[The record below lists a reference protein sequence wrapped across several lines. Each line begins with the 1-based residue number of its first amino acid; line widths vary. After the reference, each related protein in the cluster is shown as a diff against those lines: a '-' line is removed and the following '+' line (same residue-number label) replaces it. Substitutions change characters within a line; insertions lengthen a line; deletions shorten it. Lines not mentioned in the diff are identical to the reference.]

1 MKAKGATEDELERI
15 NDDDDLY
22 ALAGDLV
29 RRKDIEWVSI
39 ESVAEAAGVS
49 VEEVRRYRLLVGLPP
64 NETLVPAW
72 TVVGLRDYL
81 LAAAFSGEEGARD
94 YVRVLAAAVARV
106 TAAAT
111 GVFLNDVAPR
121 LRASEVP
128 PAEAVELVE
137 AMSSALLVHTP
148 EAFDLLFREHT
159 LLGARRGRLEHEA
172 DQARVAIGFVD
183 LAGSTAW
190 AERVTHAEH
199 AAALSRFEDAAW
211 SAASSRGARVVKMI
225 GDARRDCCLVYRHSR
240 SYARQARRDD
250 RASLNR
256 PEGSGR
262 TMRLRRP
269 IVEAPAPYCTLQVG
283 HSEGKTQ
290 LCLWHHD
297 AARSALF
304 RASHRHLRANHYH
317 QVPERGSRP
326 RRRPKLGVSRC
337 SGLRCAEP
345 CTRPLTRSRTQ

>member
-1 MKAKGATEDELERI
+1 
-15 NDDDDLY
+15 
-22 ALAGDLV
+22 
-29 RRKDIEWVSI
+29 
-39 ESVAEAAGVS
+39 
-49 VEEVRRYRLLVGLPP
+49 
-64 NETLVPAW
+64 
-72 TVVGLRDYL
+72 
-81 LAAAFSGEEGARD
+81 
-94 YVRVLAAAVARV
+94 VRVLAAAVARV

-225 GDARRDCCLVYRHSR
+225 GDEAMLVGSDAPIVVHAAADLCAMADADPALPPARGAVASGHAFARSGDYFGPLVNLA
-240 SYARQARRDD
+240 ARAVKVAERGQLCVTLPVA
-250 RASLNR
+250 ASLDR
-256 PEGSGR
+256 SDFELGEPQEY
-262 TMRLRRP
+262 RLRGIDEP
-269 IVEAPAPYCTLQVG
+269 VELV
-283 HSEGKTQ
+283 SVKR
-290 LCLWHHD
+290 
-297 AARSALF
+297 ARAGG
-304 RASHRHLRANHYH
+304 RH
-317 QVPERGSRP
+317 
-326 RRRPKLGVSRC
+326 
-337 SGLRCAEP
+337 
-345 CTRPLTRSRTQ
+345 